1 MDGLDEAQDLLQA
14 ALAVRLRYMDLSLQ
28 SFCGTTRQMLDG
40 KNPPSSMFC
49 SMSAKEMAV
58 NYTPEG
64 DIIREWSECV
74 CVASNVLTTSDIHSQ
89 NYPHGIIY
97 SCVPFC

>member
-49 SMSAKEMAV
+49 SMSSKEMAV

-64 DIIREWSECV
+64 DIIREWSELCV
-74 CVASNVLTTSDIHSQ
+74 C
-89 NYPHGIIY
+89 G
-97 SCVPFC
+97 

>member
-1 MDGLDEAQDLLQA
+1 MLQA

-28 SFCGTTRQMLDG
+28 NYCGTTRQMLEG

-49 SMSAKEMAV
+49 SMSSKEMAV

-64 DIIREWSECV
+64 DIIREWSKWNNGVCV
-74 CVASNVLTTSDIHSQ
+74 CVWLATKVD
-89 NYPHGIIY
+89 
-97 SCVPFC
+97 